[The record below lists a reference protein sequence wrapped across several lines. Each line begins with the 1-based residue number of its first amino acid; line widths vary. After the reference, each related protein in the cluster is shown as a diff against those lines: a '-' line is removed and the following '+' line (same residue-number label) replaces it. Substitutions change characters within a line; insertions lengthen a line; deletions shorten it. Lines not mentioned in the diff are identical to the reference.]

1 MSDYTQQDKSM
12 ALVGLY
18 QCSQLVFELATK
30 GRVDNLAYKT
40 CIESLFVDSPKST
53 LDVYGGEVENI
64 QQGVKT
70 LLAQMSTDQA
80 IKNRN
85 IEITRYV
92 LNLMILAK
100 KLQEQ
105 GTPLDKIF
113 NLLETAKMQTEQF
126 GDLHENVIATLARA
140 YSENVSV
147 VSPRIMVNGQDGH
160 LRNPRVA
167 NKIRALL
174 LAGIRSALL
183 WYQVGGSRWGLIW
196 SRKKYLQSTQALYR
210 PNSNDSKNDHD
221 NNDDDNGYFN
231 PKD

>member
-1 MSDYTQQDKSM
+1 MSEYTQQDKTI
-12 ALVGLY
+12 ALIGLY
-18 QCSQLVFELATK
+18 QCSQLVYELATTGK
-30 GRVDNLAYKT
+30 ADELAYKT
-40 CIESLFVDSPKST
+40 CIESLFVENPQAT
-53 LDVYGGEVENI
+53 LDVYGGDVQNI
-64 QQGVKT
+64 QKGVNT
-70 LLAQMSTDQA
+70 LLAQMSSDQA
-80 IKNRN
+80 IQNRN

-105 GTPLDKIF
+105 GTPLDNIF
-113 NLLETAKMQTEQF
+113 GLLETAKMQTEQF
-126 GDLHENVIATLARA
+126 GDLHENVIASLAKA

-147 VSPRIMVNGQDGH
+147 VSPRIMVNGQHGH
-160 LRNPRVA
+160 LQNARVA

-196 SRKKYLQSTQALYR
+196 SRKKYLQTTQALHR
-210 PNSNDSKNDHD
+210 PSNDDTS
-221 NNDDDNGYFN
+221 DDFNKPSDYFN